1 MELSYDLEDALRR
14 RAFFII
20 AFPARA
26 GQRKSSVND
35 KSPRAIELWSSK
47 SKPALRTACRLRSS
61 AGELLT
67 RIPKIARWRPR
78 RGAMLRV
85 RLFQVSTASGTE
97 PGSIMRATL
106 ATARGTDLEPS
117 GPPARM
123 PIRIGFHTHHKGD
136 HNGQTNVPF
145 LWRRPASGAR
155 PDVGG

>member
-97 PGSIMRATL
+97 
-106 ATARGTDLEPS
+106 LEPS
-117 GPPARM
+117 GLPTRM

-136 HNGQTNVPF
+136 HNGQTNVSF